1 MSVGGFFMMNKSLL
15 IGRLTSQPEI
25 RKTPN
30 EKSVV
35 RATLAV
41 NRQFKNADGV
51 READFISIVVWG
63 KSAEILVSYAKKGSL
78 ISVEGEIR
86 SRRYEDKTGV
96 THYVTEVLCHQF
108 NLLESRA
115 AVALRENTSDTAED
129 VMLDAEDL
137 PF

>member
-1 MSVGGFFMMNKSLL
+1 MMNKSLL

-25 RKTPN
+25 KKTPN
-30 EKSVV
+30 DRSVV
-35 RATLAV
+35 RTTLAV
-41 NRQFKNADGV
+41 NRQFKNADGG
-51 READFISIVVWG
+51 RDADFISIVIWG
-63 KSAEILVSYAKKGSL
+63 KPAELLASYAKKGSL
-78 ISVEGEIR
+78 ISIEGEIR

-115 AVALRENTSDTAED
+115 AVALRENNFDTVVD
-129 VMLDAEDL
+129 VNLEAEDL